1 MGVRPEN
8 WRACFSKAR
17 NLGFRGNPMAKFSHQ
32 FVETYRG
39 PVAIGLSREID
50 EASLI
55 VYLQKFSSDQ
65 LMEVLRDHLSDE
77 EIRHT
82 TEWISD
88 LLRKHLSHE
97 EYHKLFLGEK

>member
-1 MGVRPEN
+1 
-8 WRACFSKAR
+8 
-17 NLGFRGNPMAKFSHQ
+17 MAQYSHQ

-65 LMEVLRDHLSDE
+65 LMEVLQGRLSDE
-77 EIRHT
+77 EIRDI

-97 EYHKLFLGEK
+97 EYHRLFLREE

>member
-1 MGVRPEN
+1 M
-8 WRACFSKAR
+8 AR
-17 NLGFRGNPMAKFSHQ
+17 YSHR

-39 PVAIGLSREID
+39 PVAVGLAREID
-50 EASLI
+50 EASFI
-55 VYLQKFSSDQ
+55 VYLQKFSDDR
-65 LMEVLRDHLSDE
+65 LMEAIRGRLSDE

-97 EYHKLFLGEK
+97 EYHKLFLQGR